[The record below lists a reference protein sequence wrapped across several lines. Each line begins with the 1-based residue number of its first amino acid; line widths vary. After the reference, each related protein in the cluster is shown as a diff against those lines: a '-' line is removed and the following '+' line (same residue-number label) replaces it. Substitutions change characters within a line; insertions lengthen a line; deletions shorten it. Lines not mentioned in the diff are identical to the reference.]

1 MNNLDR
7 YQPIFNEADYPPPP
21 GETPVPQKKQ
31 PAPVPQPPVVVEPIQ
46 KKRGS
51 QAVAP
56 VIKRPVKR
64 KRRGGQPGNSNAVK
78 HGLYIHH
85 KTVRNTNPIEKAAL
99 FDLTDHIQALK
110 NSLKLLYELGLKST
124 DLHEVNDTVRSL
136 SLGSIALN
144 RLINTH
150 EAYSAVPLPDDLLGI
165 DYYDESFQLEDYIDP
180 PLEEIEAKLKE
191 LGA

>member
-21 GETPVPQKKQ
+21 GETPASHKKQ
-31 PAPVPQPPVVVEPIQ
+31 PAPVPQLPIVAQ
-46 KKRGS
+46 PAQGKIDS
-51 QAVAP
+51 QGVAP

-64 KRRGGQPGNSNAVK
+64 KKGGQPGNSNAVK
-78 HGLYIHH
+78 HGLYVHH

-99 FDLTDHIQALK
+99 YDLTDHIQALK
-110 NSLKLLYELGLKST
+110 TYLKLLYDLGLKST

-136 SLGSIALN
+136 SIGSIALN

-165 DYYDESFQLEDYIDP
+165 DYYDESFQP
-180 PLEEIEAKLKE
+180 
-191 LGA
+191 